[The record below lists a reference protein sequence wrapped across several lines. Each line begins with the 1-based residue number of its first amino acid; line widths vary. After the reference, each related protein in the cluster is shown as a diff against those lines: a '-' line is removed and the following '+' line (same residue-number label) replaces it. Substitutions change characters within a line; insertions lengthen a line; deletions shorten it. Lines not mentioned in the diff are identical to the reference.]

1 MHTEVQFGIIIILAS
16 LYYYDYNGD
25 DQINFKG
32 SLQIRSHLK
41 GFPVLLVTQ
50 LIRILS
56 RNLKFPCT
64 AVIYCSNYDCS
75 ATTMF
80 DFTALLM
87 IACGS
92 VVM

>member
-1 MHTEVQFGIIIILAS
+1 MIIMMMIKLILREVCKS
-16 LYYYDYNGD
+16 V
-25 DQINFKG
+25 
-32 SLQIRSHLK
+32 HLK